1 MALKEI
7 LIWIAVWT
15 TAGYPEPIDSTKNST
30 HVVAYLQSEVV
41 TCLSLLFIEANAI
54 SLLSGRLSSF
64 EGYLELGGKYHS
76 MCTNTFFV
84 WYFLHSPHDPKKVRV
99 IKEYFMGKVMLG
111 FIGSNSNM
119 AFAITDIIVWL
130 FKFTIKYVMY
140 FTKFQTR
147 FFDSVVWN
155 SCGKEHCHENSVW
168 EIFSPTFVS
177 SIKRWWEDSVNM
189 VCITSFSFKV
199 NFMTELILKVYF
211 FQNSDKFP
219 IGSLIETSKV
229 LPVDKLDCFTEY
241 VISIHIWNISI
252 EIFKR
257 AMLSFCRLSTSPSV

>member
-1 MALKEI
+1 MKSYNFRTHHLDVLHWARYVPQVL
-7 LIWIAVWT
+7 LWPSRRSSFGLLSGPLQGTQNPWT
-15 TAGYPEPIDSTKNST
+15 LPRTPA

-41 TCLSLLFIEANAI
+41 TCLPLLFIEANAI

-140 FTKFQTR
+140 FTKFQKR

-155 SCGKEHCHENSVW
+155 SCGKEHCHENSFW
-168 EIFSPTFVS
+168 ENFSPTFVS
-177 SIKRWWEDSVNM
+177 SIKR
-189 VCITSFSFKV
+189 
-199 NFMTELILKVYF
+199 
-211 FQNSDKFP
+211 
-219 IGSLIETSKV
+219 
-229 LPVDKLDCFTEY
+229 
-241 VISIHIWNISI
+241 
-252 EIFKR
+252 
-257 AMLSFCRLSTSPSV
+257 